1 MATFQITGIEQN
13 LLEDIQYRAKEKGIT
28 MSGFIRM
35 TLKAELKRLKEQ
47 DK

>member
-1 MATFQITGIEQN
+1 MATFQITGIEKQ
-13 LLEDIQYRAKEKGIT
+13 LIEDIKYRAQEKGIT

-35 TLKAELKRLKEQ
+35 TLKAEIKRLREE

>member
-1 MATFQITGIEQN
+1 MATFQITGIDQN
-13 LLEDIQYRAKEKGIT
+13 VLEDIQYRAEEKGIT

-35 TLKAELKRLKEQ
+35 TLKAELKRLREE